1 MTIIE
6 FPKPLQ
12 DNNLKQENIQR
23 QKSYVSQ
30 APKLDSFEFVDYELD
45 DTPNESFMSKVGG
58 LFRKKPN
65 VKHLSQESAYNK
77 SQIVQFDAMG
87 TKIEVGKILFR
98 AAGNDYQD
106 VDFLDGSRIGFE
118 EDALGRLVMIEND
131 ANGKCTRE
139 TTFIPYTDEII
150 KIEEAQKDSKKI
162 NRIVFFNDSHFEVTK
177 GQSIDFWGTTK
188 DEVFVFKE
196 NEPRAYYNNIMGS
209 DNNTTYGDYY
219 EF

>member
-12 DNNLKQENIQR
+12 DNLKQENVQNKK
-23 QKSYVSQ
+23 QYVSQ

-65 VKHLSQESAYNK
+65 VKHLTQELAYNK

-106 VDFLDGSRIGFE
+106 TDFLDGSRISFE
-118 EDALGRLVMIEND
+118 EDALGRLVMSEYDENG
-131 ANGKCTRE
+131 NWTRE
-139 TTFIPYTDEII
+139 TTFIPYTDEIT
-150 KIEEAQKDSKKI
+150 KIEEAQKNSRKI
-162 NRIVFFNDSHFEVTK
+162 NKIVFFNDSHFEVTK
-177 GQSIDFWGTTK
+177 GEKTDFWGTTK
-188 DEVFVFKE
+188 DEVFVFKQ
-196 NEPRAYYNNIMGS
+196 NEPRTYFNNIIE
-209 DNNTTYGDYY
+209 NNNNSTYGDYY